1 MKTDP
6 AGAEIVLQGVGVA
19 PGIAIGP
26 AARTDSGTLSV
37 PEYAIP
43 AEKVEE
49 ERERLA
55 RAIDKS
61 RRQLGALKA
70 KARDLPKSAAEELGL
85 LLDAHGRMLTG
96 SRLVRGA
103 DLRIAAGL
111 NAEAALQAEVS
122 EIAQGFEGLKDP
134 YLAARAEDVRDVGR
148 RVIRNLADGPA
159 LGVAR
164 LPRGAVLVAEEIT
177 PADTALIGPGSV
189 AGLAAALGGPEGHT
203 AIMARTLGIPAVLGI
218 PDLAR
223 RVPPDAQVILDGETG
238 RLILNPSEST
248 LERYLKRRTE
258 LEEERRHLDRLR
270 DVPSV
275 TRDGVPVTLLANI
288 EFPRDAGAA
297 LDAGAAGIGLFRTE
311 FLYMNRDRPPDE
323 DEQFEAMAETVRA
336 MQGRPVT
343 IRTLDVGGEKLAH
356 SLSDLL
362 APSANPA
369 LGLRAIRLALREPR
383 LLDDQ
388 LAAILRAG
396 ALGPVRILLPM
407 ITNASEVRQVRERLG
422 RVARRLKRRRVPI
435 ADPLPP
441 LGAMIEVPGA
451 ALAADSLAVVADFF
465 AIGSNDLTMYTLA
478 VDRADEQVAQLYSP
492 LHPGV
497 LRLIQFS
504 IKAARLRGI
513 PVSICGEMAG
523 DPAFTALL
531 LGLGVRDLSM
541 TPRAIARVKQRL
553 LALDAA
559 AAEGRAQAI
568 LEQTD
573 IGRIRM
579 LLADLDGLA

>member
-1 MKTDP
+1 MRIETD
-6 AGAEIVLQGVGVA
+6 GTERVLQGVGVA

-26 AARTDSGTLSV
+26 VARTDSGTLAV
-37 PEYAIP
+37 PEYAVP
-43 AEKVEE
+43 PEKVEE
-49 ERERLA
+49 ERARLA
-55 RAIDKS
+55 RAIDRS
-61 RRQLGALKA
+61 RRQLAALKA

-103 DLRIAAGL
+103 DQRIAGGQ

-122 EIAQGFEGLKDP
+122 EIARGFEGLKDA

-148 RVIRNLADGPA
+148 RVIRNLSEGPS
-159 LGVAR
+159 LGSAR
-164 LPRGAVLVAEEIT
+164 LPKGAVLVAEEIT

-223 RVPPDAQVILDGETG
+223 QIPPDAQVILDGEHG
-238 RLILNPSEST
+238 RLILNPREAT
-248 LERYLKRRTE
+248 LLRYLKRQAE
-258 LEEERRHLDRLR
+258 LEEERRKLARLH
-270 DVPSV
+270 DVPAI
-275 TRDGVPVTLLANI
+275 TRDGVPVTLCANI
-288 EFPRDAGAA
+288 EFPRDTDSA

-311 FLYMNRDRPPDE
+311 FLFMNRDRPPGE
-323 DEQFEAMAETVRA
+323 EEQYEALAETVRA
-336 MQGRPVT
+336 MGGKPVT

-407 ITNASEVRQVRERLG
+407 ITQVSEVRQVRDRLA
-422 RVARRLKRRRVPI
+422 RVARRLRRRRVPI
-435 ADPLPP
+435 ANPLPP

-451 ALAADSLAVVADFF
+451 ALAADALAGVVDFF
-465 AIGSNDLTMYTLA
+465 AIGTNDLTMYTLA

-497 LRLIQFS
+497 LRLIQFALH
-504 IKAARLRGI
+504 AARKRGI

-523 DPAFTALL
+523 DPIFTALL

-553 LALDAA
+553 LTLDAA
-559 AAEGRAQAI
+559 AAEGRALAI
-568 LEQTD
+568 MEQTD

-579 LLADLDGLA
+579 LLADLEG